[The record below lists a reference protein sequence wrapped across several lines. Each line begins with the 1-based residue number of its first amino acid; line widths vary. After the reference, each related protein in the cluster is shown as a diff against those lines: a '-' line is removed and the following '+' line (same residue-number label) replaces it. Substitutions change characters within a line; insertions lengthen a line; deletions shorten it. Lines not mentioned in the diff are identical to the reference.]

1 MATGRCGSGGK
12 SLRAVL
18 PADLHPRI
26 IVGYYNG
33 AYAVPLSVDIELNPP
48 PADPDLE
55 ESFAWFEAHPD
66 LFCGPFGGRFS
77 NVQISIKFDNLADMM
92 GFPSALEIGRASC
105 RERVCQYV

>member
-1 MATGRCGSGGK
+1 MATGRGGSGGK
-12 SLRAVL
+12 ALRAVL

-66 LFCGPFGGRFS
+66 LFRS
-77 NVQISIKFDNLADMM
+77 EEHTSELQSIMRISYAVFCLKKKKKKRI
-92 GFPSALEIGRASC
+92 
-105 RERVCQYV
+105 